1 MSLPSRDELLDQ
13 AVVVGDLAE
22 LAVVQEVRA
31 RIADVTD
38 EQRAAGRE
46 RPAVSVVPM
55 PAQAGVGERLG
66 EDGLVGVLDRLA
78 QRTTAGDRGAQ
89 RLERG
94 GAGHLTGPMTAHAV
108 GDGDEPHRVVDEVG
122 VLVAVA
128 YPADVG
134 GGPR

>member
-1 MSLPSRDELLDQ
+1 
-13 AVVVGDLAE
+13 
-22 LAVVQEVRA
+22 
-31 RIADVTD
+31 
-38 EQRAAGRE
+38 
-46 RPAVSVVPM
+46 M
-55 PAQAGVGERLG
+55 PRRLVVGERLG

-94 GAGHLTGPMTAHAV
+94 GARDLAGPMTAHAV

-122 VLVAVA
+122 VLVPVA

-134 GGPR
+134 GGPHDEPHGACFTAARTPRPRSARTARGRRAGACAACTSGSPFSNVPLRDPRSST